1 MVIESL
7 LTPGIAMFSVSITD
21 LLNKWN
27 EMGVFSYVL
36 PFLLIFAVVYGILE
50 KSGLFDSK
58 SGSTTKPNHAVHA
71 VIAVAV
77 GLLALQ
83 LDFVSTFFQVIFP
96 RFGVGIAIFL
106 VLIILTGLFYKD
118 TDDRGSFLA
127 IGVTLAVAIALWALS
142 SWDYWGDEWQLGY
155 WFQDNFWAI
164 VIGIIVVV
172 SIYLIVKPD
181 KTHATHSSG
190 SGGGASG

>member
-7 LTPGIAMFSVSITD
+7 LTSQIAMFSISITE
-21 LLNKWN
+21 LLNQWN

-50 KSGLFDSK
+50 KSGLFNTGKDK
-58 SGSTTKPNHAVHA
+58 TPNHAVHA
-71 VIAVAV
+71 VIAVSV
-77 GLLALQ
+77 GLLSLQ
-83 LDFVSTFFQVIFP
+83 LDFVATFFQVIFP

-106 VLIILTGLFYKD
+106 VLIILVGLFYKEE
-118 TDDRGSFLA
+118 DDRSSLLV
-127 IGVTLAVAIALWALS
+127 IGASIAVAIALWSLS
-142 SWDYWGDEWQLGY
+142 SWNYWGDEWQLGY

-164 VIGIIVVV
+164 VIGIIVSV

-181 KTHATHSSG
+181 KEHKTSKA
-190 SGGGASG
+190 GG

>member
-7 LTPGIAMFSVSITD
+7 ITSQVAMFSVSITE

-27 EMGVFSYVL
+27 DMGVFSYVL

-50 KSGLFDSK
+50 KSGLFNTGK
-58 SGSTTKPNHAVHA
+58 EHTTPNHAVHA

-106 VLIILTGLFYKD
+106 VLIILVGLFYNE
-118 TDDRGSFLA
+118 TDDRSSMLVVGAS
-127 IGVTLAVAIALWALS
+127 IAVAVALWALS

-164 VIGIIVVV
+164 VIGIIVAV

-181 KTHATHSSG
+181 KTSRGTP
-190 SGGGASG
+190 GGGAPHPS

>member
-7 LTPGIAMFSVSITD
+7 LTSQIVLAPFSVSITE

-36 PFLLIFAVVYGILE
+36 PFLLIFAVIYGILE
-50 KSGLFDSK
+50 KSGLFNAKD
-58 SGSTTKPNHAVHA
+58 GKPNHAVHA
-71 VIAVAV
+71 TIAVAI
-77 GLLALQ
+77 GLLSLQ
-83 LDFVSTFFQVIFP
+83 LDFVATFFQEIFP
-96 RFGVGIAIFL
+96 RFGVGLAIFL
-106 VLIILTGLFYKD
+106 VLIILVGLFYSEAE
-118 TDDRGSFLA
+118 DRSSMLVIGASIA
-127 IGVTLAVAIALWALS
+127 IAVALWALS

-164 VIGIIVVV
+164 VIGIIVSV

-181 KTHATHSSG
+181 KEHKTAK
-190 SGGGASG
+190 SGG